1 MQHTAAST
9 VPAEFL
15 RLQETAA
22 FLGIS
27 RPHLQNL
34 LRKGQAPPSTRLGRA
49 RLFSVQSLRD
59 FMRQREQ

>member
-1 MQHTAAST
+1 MQQAATPT
-9 VPAEFL
+9 VLAEFL
-15 RLQETAA
+15 RLQDTAA

-49 RLFSVQSLRD
+49 RLFSVESLRT
-59 FMRQREQ
+59 FMREREQ